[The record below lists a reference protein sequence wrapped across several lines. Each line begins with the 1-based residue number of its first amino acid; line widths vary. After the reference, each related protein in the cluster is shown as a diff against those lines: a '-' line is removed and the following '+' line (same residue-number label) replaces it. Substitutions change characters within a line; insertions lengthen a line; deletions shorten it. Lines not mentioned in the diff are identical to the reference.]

1 MSSAAASRVA
11 EAYELTYLIFKHV
24 QAIAGNS
31 ALVPAATTNS
41 FVGSVALDVLWE
53 TQNSLLPLFNVLY
66 RRLKIN
72 VETTDPP
79 GIDEFEASYVT
90 FELDDDELVDH
101 QVGYS
106 RTLSLWQIR

>member
-31 ALVPAATTNS
+31 ALVPAAMTNS
-41 FVGSVALDVLWE
+41 SVGSVALDVLLE

-66 RRLKIN
+66 RRLKID

-79 GIDEFEASYVT
+79 GINEFEACDIT

-101 QVGYS
+101 QVGYD
-106 RTLSLWQIR
+106 RTMSLWQIR